1 MAVVLQKAKGS
12 VTFKANKV
20 IMTEIIPVF
29 SGMKWSNVE
38 YCCAP
43 LDKKLVQYSISLCIL
58 LAFPYTYLNLL
69 SRKKHCKSSVLAKN
83 TTLWPQGSKSAA
95 LTS

>member
-43 LDKKLVQYSISLCIL
+43 LDKKLVQYGISLCIL
-58 LAFPYTYLNLL
+58 
-69 SRKKHCKSSVLAKN
+69 
-83 TTLWPQGSKSAA
+83 
-95 LTS
+95 